1 MATTGVMARAPS
13 LPLRKATAR
22 ARAQATAPDVRPARV
37 RSSEVRGKRG
47 SAVVSR
53 VSYQSREASP
63 DQGGK
68 AFRSIPSFEECFPN
82 SQKVVRT
89 VEHDGEILQVR
100 ALDTH
105 TRTSLDLSRRRELN
119 IDRGRPL
126 PRRPLPRREGSL
138 SQDPLVRG
146 RHETVLGRLRHD
158 RPSEREPV
166 GRSLPGSHGLD
177 KKEGVEGRQVL
188 HPDALRQEGH
198 HYRGDGLLRCERVHG
213 PRVRQKR
220 GREGQSNHPEQ
231 QEAPRAGEFS
241 PDPRSPPSPTLDTR

>member
-1 MATTGVMARAPS
+1 MATTGVTARAPF

-22 ARAQATAPDVRPARV
+22 ARAQATAPDGRPGRV
-37 RSSEVRGKRG
+37 RSSEVRGRRG

-105 TRTSLDLSRRRELN
+105 TPTYLPRLVETPRTERRPRSSF
-119 IDRGRPL
+119 

-138 SQDPLVRG
+138 SQDPLV
-146 RHETVLGRLRHD
+146 
-158 RPSEREPV
+158 
-166 GRSLPGSHGLD
+166 
-177 KKEGVEGRQVL
+177 
-188 HPDALRQEGH
+188 
-198 HYRGDGLLRCERVHG
+198 
-213 PRVRQKR
+213 
-220 GREGQSNHPEQ
+220 
-231 QEAPRAGEFS
+231 
-241 PDPRSPPSPTLDTR
+241 